1 MDKEKTKELL
11 KELNQLR
18 AYYLMLQGDA
28 CVYNLD
34 IFGFFTSEGVIFA
47 LFELI
52 KRILL
57 FCYSPKTRLSFVH
70 YSLHASN
77 NGKDENHDS

>member
-1 MDKEKTKELL
+1 ML

-18 AYYLMLQGDA
+18 TEYLKLQGDA
-28 CVYNLD
+28 CVYNMD

-57 FCYSPKTRLSFVH
+57 FCYSSKTRPSFVH

-77 NGKDENHDS
+77 NGNDENHDS